1 MNKILFN
8 VINCQHEKGLKN
20 AINFTLMN
28 AVTFSSLAIFFCTK
42 SHAVG
47 KFLGA
52 KKDIFDPLG

>member
-8 VINCQHEKGLKN
+8 VTNCQHEKGLKN

-52 KKDIFDPLG
+52 KKRHF